1 MFSEHLKDTQLYLRE
16 VIIGCML
23 CKRHSGRSFEVQ
35 DSFQCYTIIA
45 YKLVHFA
52 CFANVCV
59 CVCVCVWRGEL
70 LIHYSTFVY
79 VWIFSQ

>member
-16 VIIGCML
+16 VIISCML

-35 DSFQCYTIIA
+35 GSFQCYTIIA

-52 CFANVCV
+52 CFAD
-59 CVCVCVWRGEL
+59 RKTEALQGRL
-70 LIHYSTFVY
+70 
-79 VWIFSQ
+79 